1 MSLPSVFHQ
10 RWAVWPHRA
19 REVEARWSAFRA
31 SPAVRRARAALRLH
45 RKTIV
50 AVALGVGILLM
61 IFHWS

>member
-1 MSLPSVFHQ
+1 
-10 RWAVWPHRA
+10 VWPHLA
-19 REVEARWSAFRA
+19 PEVEARWSAFRA
-31 SPAVRRARAALRLH
+31 RPGVRRARAALRLH